1 MRKKILSLLLPIL
14 LLVAGVA
21 WAVAPGAG
29 ITGTQHDFTQG
40 ELAANIAVGLC
51 TFCHTPHKAGTQRL
65 IWNHELPNQS
75 YNWGTVTHTIGGT
88 PLPTI
93 DTSWTG
99 PTRFCLSCHD
109 GSVAFGSVYWFDRK
123 VFLGDVAKINVGTED
138 KMTDHERK
146 LVGFGGSL
154 AGSHPVAA
162 PYPLNNGK
170 NTYNSVTTGDG
181 VLMGDFVANPQ
192 PNGIRLFS
200 DNGGVV
206 VAGASAGT
214 TGIECSSCHDPHN
227 KASVDKYFLRGMLTG
242 SDASYIC
249 LKCHTK

>member
-21 WAVAPGAG
+21 WAAPGTG
-29 ITGTQHDFTQG
+29 ITGTPHDFTQG
-40 ELAANIAVGLC
+40 EFQATPAVGLC

-65 IWNHELPNQS
+65 IWNHQLSANS

-88 PLPTI
+88 ELPAI

-109 GSVAFGSVYWFDRK
+109 GSVAFGSVYWFDK
-123 VFLGDVAKINVGTED
+123 KTYVGVSPINVGVED
-138 KMTDHERK
+138 NMTYHTNH
-146 LVGFGGSL
+146 LIGLNGNL
-154 AGSHPVAA
+154 AGNHPVAV
-162 PYPLNNGK
+162 PYPLSNVK
-170 NTYNSVTTGDG
+170 NTYNGVSTGDG

-192 PNGIRLFS
+192 VNNIRLFY

-206 VAGASAGT
+206 VAGASPGK

-227 KASVDKYFLRGMLTG
+227 GSTVTGKWLLRGDLTG
-242 SDASYIC
+242 SGTTYIC